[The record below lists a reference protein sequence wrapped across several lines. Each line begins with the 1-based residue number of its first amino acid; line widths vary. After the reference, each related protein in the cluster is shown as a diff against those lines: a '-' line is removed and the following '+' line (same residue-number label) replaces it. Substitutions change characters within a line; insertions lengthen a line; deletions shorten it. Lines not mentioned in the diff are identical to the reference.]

1 MVDEQLNIWED
12 TIAEEKFTVTTQ
24 FRQQLT
30 GLGEIM
36 TKSWQWTLIYI
47 DSLVYLDEFDPVYV
61 EHPSDPD
68 DGAM

>member
-1 MVDEQLNIWED
+1 MQWH
-12 TIAEEKFTVTTQ
+12 
-24 FRQQLT
+24 
-30 GLGEIM
+30 LGSSNSVHTEILWSGKKIM
-36 TKSWQWTLIYI
+36 TVNTFIYI